1 MNNIKLILILILL
14 SLFLLQN
21 IYVFYKEKF
30 SLNGLD
36 NYLDSQIG
44 KLSLQ
49 HDLSELNLTEDSN
62 IKNITLHQ
70 DKLLLTLF
78 YDRYDKY
85 SAYFYDDSMK
95 MSIKKI
101 NEIQEELKKEDIKQT
116 EIDNINKLLTNN
128 KIPILGHSGVNLY
141 DI

>member
-44 KLSLQ
+44 RLSLQ
-49 HDLSELNLTEDSN
+49 HDLGELSISEDSN
-62 IKNITLHQ
+62 IKNISLHQ
-70 DKLLLTLF
+70 DKFLLTG
-78 YDRYDKY
+78 
-85 SAYFYDDSMK
+85 
-95 MSIKKI
+95 
-101 NEIQEELKKEDIKQT
+101 
-116 EIDNINKLLTNN
+116 
-128 KIPILGHSGVNLY
+128 LGVAPT
-141 DI
+141 